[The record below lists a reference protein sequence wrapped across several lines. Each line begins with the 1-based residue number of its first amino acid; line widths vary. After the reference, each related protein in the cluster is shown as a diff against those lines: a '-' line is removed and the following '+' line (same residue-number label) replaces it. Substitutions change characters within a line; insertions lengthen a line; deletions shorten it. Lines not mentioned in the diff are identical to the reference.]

1 MFEIESTEYGIDV
14 DLSGSIDRAE
24 VEEFYEELE
33 AEAARQPDGFSI
45 RADHR
50 DLNTLP
56 EGADEMFA
64 DLMTMCKDNGLG
76 RSVVVFDSAVN
87 KMQHE
92 RLKDEAGLDDQII
105 VDASSNDD
113 WRTEVRD
120 WVTN

>member
-1 MFEIESTEYGIDV
+1 VFEIESTEYGIEI

-33 AEAARQPDGFSI
+33 TETARQPDGFSI

-64 DLMTMCKDNGLG
+64 DLMAMCKDNGLG
-76 RSVVVFDSAVN
+76 KSVVVFDSTVN

-92 RLKDEAGLDDQII
+92 RLKEEAGLDDQMI

-113 WRTEVRD
+113 WRAEVRD